1 MPLEKLS
8 CQPCERSNPAS
19 CLPKGLHFL
28 GDYEKTE
35 FVAETKLPT
44 EHGDIR
50 FRACRT
56 TGSENEIEPIVIA
69 SGNIEQQSSTGVP
82 LRVRDQCVTSEVFG
96 SLKCDCRLQ
105 LEMAAQCV
113 KENGGCV
120 IYLQQEGRGIG
131 LANKVAAYHLQ
142 ERGLDTV
149 DANRVLGFADDYRTY
164 ECAR

>member
-105 LEMAAQCV
+105 LEMATQCV

-131 LANKVAAYHLQ
+131 LANKVAAHNLKEQ
-142 ERGLDTV
+142 NLGTV
-149 DANRVLGFADDYRTY
+149 DANRVLGFAHDHRTY
-164 ECAR
+164 ECVR